1 MVSNDFVNVA
11 RHKNVEITCSIAA
24 NSCLQIFIII
34 IAVLI
39 THFAYASMRF
49 GFSAEVNFAQN
60 IISPLW
66 THRHE
71 KLLIKLLL
79 IKTPRNKIKALLAT
93 SNTDVRVE
101 AVRMG
106 DFMTEH
112 RKSWQLIRIHSSLKL
127 RVQDFFTQL

>member
-1 MVSNDFVNVA
+1 MWTLSDTTIWFQTISSTLLGAKMLKSRAQNLQLIV
-11 RHKNVEITCSIAA
+11 A

-60 IISPLW
+60 SISPLR
-66 THRHE
+66 THRRE

-79 IKTPRNKIKALLAT
+79 IKDTTK
-93 SNTDVRVE
+93 
-101 AVRMG
+101 
-106 DFMTEH
+106 
-112 RKSWQLIRIHSSLKL
+112 
-127 RVQDFFTQL
+127 

>member
-1 MVSNDFVNVA
+1 MWTSSDTTIWFQTISSTLLGTKMLKSRAQNLQLIV
-11 RHKNVEITCSIAA
+11 A

-60 IISPLW
+60 IISPLR
-66 THRHE
+66 THRRE

-79 IKTPRNKIKALLAT
+79 IKDTTK
-93 SNTDVRVE
+93 
-101 AVRMG
+101 
-106 DFMTEH
+106 
-112 RKSWQLIRIHSSLKL
+112 
-127 RVQDFFTQL
+127 

>member
-1 MVSNDFVNVA
+1 MVSNHFVNVA
-11 RHKNVEITCSIAA
+11 RHKNVEITCSKSAA

-60 IISPLW
+60 IISPLR
-66 THRHE
+66 THRRE

-79 IKTPRNKIKALLAT
+79 IKDTTK
-93 SNTDVRVE
+93 
-101 AVRMG
+101 
-106 DFMTEH
+106 
-112 RKSWQLIRIHSSLKL
+112 
-127 RVQDFFTQL
+127 

>member
-1 MVSNDFVNVA
+1 MWTLSDTTIWFQTISSTLLGTKMLKSRAQNLQLIV
-11 RHKNVEITCSIAA
+11 A

-60 IISPLW
+60 IISPLRA
-66 THRHE
+66 HRRE

-79 IKTPRNKIKALLAT
+79 IKDTTK
-93 SNTDVRVE
+93 
-101 AVRMG
+101 
-106 DFMTEH
+106 
-112 RKSWQLIRIHSSLKL
+112 
-127 RVQDFFTQL
+127 

>member
-1 MVSNDFVNVA
+1 MWTLSDTTIWFQTISSTLLGAKMLKSRAQNLQLIV
-11 RHKNVEITCSIAA
+11 A

-60 IISPLW
+60 IISPLR
-66 THRHE
+66 THRRE

-79 IKTPRNKIKALLAT
+79 IKDTTK
-93 SNTDVRVE
+93 
-101 AVRMG
+101 
-106 DFMTEH
+106 
-112 RKSWQLIRIHSSLKL
+112 
-127 RVQDFFTQL
+127 

>member
-1 MVSNDFVNVA
+1 MWTLSDTTIWFQTISSTLLGTKMLKSRAQNLQLIV
-11 RHKNVEITCSIAA
+11 A

-60 IISPLW
+60 IISPLR
-66 THRHE
+66 THRRE

-79 IKTPRNKIKALLAT
+79 IKDTTK
-93 SNTDVRVE
+93 
-101 AVRMG
+101 
-106 DFMTEH
+106 
-112 RKSWQLIRIHSSLKL
+112 
-127 RVQDFFTQL
+127 